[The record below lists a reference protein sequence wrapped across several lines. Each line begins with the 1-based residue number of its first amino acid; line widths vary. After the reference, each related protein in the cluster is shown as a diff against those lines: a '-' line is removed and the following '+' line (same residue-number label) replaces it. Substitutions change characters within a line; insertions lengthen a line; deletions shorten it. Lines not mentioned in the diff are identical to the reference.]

1 MQIWRAKFE
10 TVSLVAVVPKIRFV
24 PLEKKYPSTH
34 AHSSEYVRSLPTF
47 QCFTLLLIS
56 PFMLNENI
64 Q

>member
-24 PLEKKYPSTH
+24 PLEKNIPLHMHTVVSMFVL
-34 AHSSEYVRSLPTF
+34 SPLFNV
-47 QCFTLLLIS
+47 TLLPIS